1 MFIGGNEQNNSSD
14 SAVKEAL
21 EFESDKLEEEKIA
34 GDRAYV
40 RGEPKNSL
48 VHANTGLHCNE

>member
-1 MFIGGNEQNNSSD
+1 MFIGGNEQINSSG

-34 GDRAYV
+34 GDRAYFK
-40 RGEPKNSL
+40 GKPKNSL
-48 VHANTGLHCNE
+48 VHANTDLHCNE